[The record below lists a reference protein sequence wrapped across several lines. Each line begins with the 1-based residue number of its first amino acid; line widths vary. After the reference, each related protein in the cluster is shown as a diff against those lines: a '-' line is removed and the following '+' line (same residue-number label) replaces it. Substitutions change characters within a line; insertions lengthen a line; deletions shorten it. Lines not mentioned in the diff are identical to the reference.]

1 MADDVKTADWAPG
14 TLDNT
19 RKNIGAIDR
28 EEAKLMAKKLGGEVM
43 YERSSTTDTLSKKS
57 SGKIIRPAAAGG
69 SAGAGS
75 QANKVT
81 GVATAPE
88 PKKKR
93 TADNLPSI
101 SKKTA
106 AAFDK
111 LMMSPDYKIKPN
123 YGFFNFK

>member
-1 MADDVKTADWAPG
+1 MADDLKTADWAPG

-19 RKNIGAIDR
+19 RRNIGEIDR

-43 YERSSTTDTLSKKS
+43 YERSSSTADSLSKKS
-57 SGKIIRPAAAGG
+57 SGKIIRPASSGS

-75 QANKVT
+75 YSGGGSASQSNKPK

-93 TADNLPSI
+93 TSDYITSPAD
-101 SKKTA
+101 TGEEGRY
-106 AAFDK
+106 DT
-111 LMMSPDYKIKPN
+111 
-123 YGFFNFK
+123 